1 MESRL
6 IKDRYRQVTE
16 DQWESTRSDRI
27 NSWQSFSKKNDKA
40 TTEGAKKTTG
50 LIKPPIVKMEER
62 ERNDNLKI
70 YKENIDD
77 KNRGWKFNKERY

>member
-27 NSWQSFSKKNDKA
+27 NSWQNFSKKNDKA
-40 TTEGAKKTTG
+40 SAAGIKKSVG

-62 ERNDNLKI
+62 ERNDN
-70 YKENIDD
+70 
-77 KNRGWKFNKERY
+77 